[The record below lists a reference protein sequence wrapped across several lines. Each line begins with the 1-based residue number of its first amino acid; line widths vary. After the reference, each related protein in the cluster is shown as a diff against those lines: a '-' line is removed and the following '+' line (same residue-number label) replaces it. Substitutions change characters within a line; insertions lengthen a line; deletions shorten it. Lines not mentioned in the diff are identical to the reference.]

1 LGDEKEGVTALVKA
15 AIEAPK
21 RDNTEYHHAI
31 AEVRR
36 AFAEADADLG
46 PEMLVSTKRKWKRS
60 GDYVVKMTFR
70 KKVPGD

>member
-1 LGDEKEGVTALVKA
+1 MKS

-21 RDNTEYHHAI
+21 RDNTDYHLAI

-36 AFAEADADLG
+36 AFAEVDAVLG
-46 PEMLVSTKRKWKRS
+46 PEVLVSMKRKWKRS

-70 KKVPGD
+70 KKVPDD

>member
-1 LGDEKEGVTALVKA
+1 MGDEKERVTALMKSV
-15 AIEAPK
+15 IEAPK
-21 RDNTEYHHAI
+21 RDNTDYHHAI

-36 AFAEADADLG
+36 AFTEADAALG

-70 KKVPGD
+70 KKVSGD

>member
-1 LGDEKEGVTALVKA
+1 MGDEKERVTALMKS

-21 RDNTEYHHAI
+21 RDNKDYHHAI

-36 AFAEADADLG
+36 ALAEADAALG

-60 GDYVVKMTFR
+60 GDYVVKMTF
-70 KKVPGD
+70 KKRASGD